1 MTAYEFR
8 MQWRRRS
15 LVVLVIA
22 LAVMV
27 VASILLMGNRN
38 NQALQARDAITF
50 TVVFATW
57 APAGIAL
64 AFILPVL
71 LADAI
76 PLDNQYGVSELLNSL
91 PLPQPIYLIG
101 KVLGACAATLSGI
114 GIVLFAA
121 AVGWRW
127 QLGAYDLRRYLE
139 MCIVGAAA
147 IVILNGG
154 LAVLASAG
162 FPSRRRAILLTAI
175 VPILFL
181 GVSFNTASIWS
192 YLSPIRGLII
202 MYFFSSP
209 SADIYVAPI
218 QVNTP
223 QVLLTIAVGFVE
235 LFVAWLLAWGW
246 LRWQENR

>member
-27 VASILLMGNRN
+27 VVSILLMGNRN
-38 NQALQARDAITF
+38 NQALQSRDAITF

-57 APAGIAL
+57 APTGIAL

-71 LADAI
+71 LADTI
-76 PLDNQYGVSELLNSL
+76 PLDHQYGASELLNSL

-101 KVLGACAATLSGI
+101 KVLGACAASLCGI
-114 GIVLFAA
+114 GTVLFAA

-127 QLGAYDLRRYLE
+127 QLGAYDLGRYLE
-139 MCIVGAAA
+139 MCIVGAGAV
-147 IVILNGG
+147 VILNGG

-162 FPSRRRAILLTAI
+162 FPTRRRAILLTAI

-181 GVSFNTASIWS
+181 GVSFNSASAWA
-192 YLSPIRGLII
+192 YLSPIRGLIL

-209 SADIYVAPI
+209 SADIYVAPV
-218 QVNTP
+218 QVDMP
-223 QVLLTIAVGFVE
+223 QALLTVAVGLVE
-235 LFVAWLLAWGW
+235 LVAAWLLAWGW
-246 LRWQENR
+246 LRWQESR